1 MKSLKALKNRSA
13 GARGIKASALAA
25 LGASVLLIGAMLS
38 ACGSSGETKVDA
50 PKLDDAGAREV
61 LTALLPDAEEL
72 TEVIWGDGLPV
83 DDEELLESV
92 SGAQYRPISADSAYK
107 SEEQIKEK
115 AETVFSKEYLV
126 TVYAVAFGE
135 YDGETETAE
144 TQEGDPYNEDQLGL
158 GLRGRYYTD
167 KQGVMYRNI
176 ALPEYD
182 MTTEIDTDSAKVASQ
197 NGSTAVLG
205 VGCTVRGEESSMKVY
220 LRYDGTKWLIDGP
233 IY

>member
-1 MKSLKALKNRSA
+1 M
-13 GARGIKASALAA
+13 
-25 LGASVLLIGAMLS
+25 
-38 ACGSSGETKVDA
+38 
-50 PKLDDAGAREV
+50 
-61 LTALLPDAEEL
+61 
-72 TEVIWGDGLPV
+72 
-83 DDEELLESV
+83 
-92 SGAQYRPISADSAYK
+92 
-107 SEEQIKEK
+107 
-115 AETVFSKEYLV
+115 

-176 ALPEYD
+176 TLPEYD

-197 NGSTAVLG
+197 NGSTAVLE
-205 VGCTVRGEESSMKVY
+205 VDCTVRGEDSCMKVY

>member
-1 MKSLKALKNRSA
+1 MKGQKIGQRKGA
-13 GARGIKASALAA
+13 GTSVLAA
-25 LGASVLLIGAMLS
+25 LCASLLLTGALLSG
-38 ACGSSGETKVDA
+38 CGETAETKTDA

-61 LTALLPDAEEL
+61 LAAMLPDATEL
-72 TEVIWGDGLPV
+72 TDVIWGDGLPV

-135 YDGETETAE
+135 YDGEIETAE
-144 TQEGDPYNEDQLGL
+144 TQEGDPYDEDQLGL

-176 ALPEYD
+176 AQPEYD
-182 MTTEIDTDSAKVASQ
+182 MTTEIDADSAKVISQ
-197 NGSTAVLG
+197 SGSVAELE

-220 LRYDGTKWLIDGP
+220 LRYDGTQWLIDGP

>member
-1 MKSLKALKNRSA
+1 MKGQKIGQRKGA
-13 GARGIKASALAA
+13 GTSVLAA
-25 LGASVLLIGAMLS
+25 LCASLLLTGALLSG
-38 ACGSSGETKVDA
+38 CGETAETKTDA

-61 LTALLPDAEEL
+61 LAAMLPDATEL
-72 TEVIWGDGLPV
+72 TDVIWGDGLPV

-115 AETVFSKEYLV
+115 AEMVFSKEYLV

-135 YDGETETAE
+135 YDGEIETAE
-144 TQEGDPYNEDQLGL
+144 TQEGDPYDEDQLGL

-176 ALPEYD
+176 AQPEYD
-182 MTTEIDTDSAKVASQ
+182 MTTEIDADSAKVISQ
-197 NGSTAVLG
+197 SGSVAELE

-220 LRYDGTKWLIDGP
+220 LRYDGTQWLIDGP

>member
-115 AETVFSKEYLV
+115 AETVSRTRHPLDYKTALQEIVQKNREETLTYRLKGESGPDHDKRFLIELLINSNVIAQGEGRSKKE
-126 TVYAVAFGE
+126 
-135 YDGETETAE
+135 AE
-144 TQEGDPYNEDQLGL
+144 QEAARQ
-158 GLRGRYYTD
+158 
-167 KQGVMYRNI
+167 
-176 ALPEYD
+176 ALEL
-182 MTTEIDTDSAKVASQ
+182 MGQ
-197 NGSTAVLG
+197 
-205 VGCTVRGEESSMKVY
+205 
-220 LRYDGTKWLIDGP
+220 
-233 IY
+233 